1 MKKVV
6 MIILMMVAFSVYGEG
21 DRVSTTTV
29 NTNSEVS
36 VNALISLTPITP
48 KEATFEEE
56 ISIIDINMLKPITP
70 KEATFDED
78 TTKIN

>member
-6 MIILMMVAFSVYGEG
+6 MIILMMIAFTVYGEG
-21 DRVSTTTV
+21 DKMATV
-29 NTNSEVS
+29 TNTNSEVS
-36 VNALISLTPITP
+36 VNVLMSLTPITP
-48 KEATFEEE
+48 KEATFEDE

-70 KEATFDED
+70 REATFEED